1 MDRKPKDVTEFVE
14 APERSP
20 SLPKVVI
27 AGAGFGG
34 LSAALALKGAPVEI
48 TLLDKRNYHLF
59 QPLLYQVATA
69 GLSPA
74 DIAQPI
80 RSIVRDQENI
90 TVMLATISDVDLEN
104 QLVIT
109 DTGSTP
115 YDYLIMATGATHA
128 YFGNDHWETVAP
140 GLKTISDATEIRQRV
155 LTAFERAETTSSEAE
170 REALLNF
177 AVIGGGPTGVEMAG
191 AIVELARKALARDF
205 RNIDPTTAHV
215 VLIEAG
221 PRVLP
226 SFPEEL
232 SAKAQAQLEQL
243 GVKVRTGEP
252 VTHCD
257 PEGIVIGESERL
269 DTVSVI
275 WAAGVAASPAARW
288 LGADADQAGRTIVTP
303 DLTLPSDERVF
314 VIGDTALSADA
325 EGTAVPGVAPA
336 AKQMG
341 QYVAN
346 SIRRRVEGKPPPKP
360 FAYRDYGNMAT
371 IGRKSAV
378 ADFGKFQMSG
388 LAAWLVWGVAHI
400 YFLIGFRNRLSVA
413 LHWMWSYVTFDR
425 GARLIT
431 K

>member
-1 MDRKPKDVTEFVE
+1 MDRKPKDVTEIVE

-109 DTGSTP
+109 DTGRIP
-115 YDYLIMATGATHA
+115 YDHLIMATGATHA

-243 GVKVRTGEP
+243 GV
-252 VTHCD
+252 
-257 PEGIVIGESERL
+257 
-269 DTVSVI
+269 
-275 WAAGVAASPAARW
+275 
-288 LGADADQAGRTIVTP
+288 
-303 DLTLPSDERVF
+303 
-314 VIGDTALSADA
+314 
-325 EGTAVPGVAPA
+325 
-336 AKQMG
+336 
-341 QYVAN
+341 
-346 SIRRRVEGKPPPKP
+346 
-360 FAYRDYGNMAT
+360 
-371 IGRKSAV
+371 
-378 ADFGKFQMSG
+378 
-388 LAAWLVWGVAHI
+388 
-400 YFLIGFRNRLSVA
+400 
-413 LHWMWSYVTFDR
+413 
-425 GARLIT
+425 
-431 K
+431 